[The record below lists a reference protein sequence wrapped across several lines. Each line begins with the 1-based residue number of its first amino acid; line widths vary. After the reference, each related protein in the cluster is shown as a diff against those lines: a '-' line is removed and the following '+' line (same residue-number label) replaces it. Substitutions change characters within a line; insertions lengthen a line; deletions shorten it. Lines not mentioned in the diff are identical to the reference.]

1 MPALDPRDVCR
12 RQHELY
18 MKNRDSHRARSVGPD
33 GQAHEVDVL
42 RLLCLNDISPYMLQR
57 ARYSTD
63 TCEVTATCAI
73 EAGDIVTFYPGDSA
87 QYWPPDAQTA
97 VSLRLCSDRV
107 RERIGE
113 WHPASK
119 HAMHDVGDNF
129 YIAGH
134 PDFTS
139 NSDYLGHVI
148 REGRER
154 SSNAA
159 LACFRGI
166 AMPVV
171 ATRDIQAGE
180 EILL

>member
-1 MPALDPRDVCR
+1 MMPLMIAVIYDLLVIEPPSDF
-12 RQHELY
+12 
-18 MKNRDSHRARSVGPD
+18 ARWQP
-33 GQAHEVDVL
+33 
-42 RLLCLNDISPYMLQR
+42 
-57 ARYSTD
+57 
-63 TCEVTATCAI
+63 
-73 EAGDIVTFYPGDSA
+73 SA
-87 QYWPPDAQTA
+87 QQRFWQEK
-97 VSLRLCSDRV
+97 RLIC
-107 RERIGE
+107 RIWE